1 MLKKPLKTS
10 MFSHLVNL
18 IDSVE
23 LVQEAPRSGARGFLH
38 VSEDLSDPINTLTDS
53 RYVYLG
59 LLEHKAYF
67 AKVWHQVKSLG

>member
-23 LVQEAPRSGARGFLH
+23 LVQEAPRSGARGFLQ
-38 VSEDLSDPINTLTDS
+38 DLSDPINTLTDS